1 MEFAHAQD
9 RNENRKARLK
19 HTSNPSYTESM
30 CEDYKTVVYIIKRC
44 SCTDNIKYTVFF
56 ILFSPHSPQQWIKL
70 MKIYGSWGGG
80 TKITAQTKYVHP
92 TEV

>member
-44 SCTDNIKYTVFF
+44 SCTDNIKYTVF
-56 ILFSPHSPQQWIKL
+56 LFYL
-70 MKIYGSWGGG
+70 
-80 TKITAQTKYVHP
+80 VHIRHNNGLNL
-92 TEV
+92 